1 MQPSIFP
8 MADTLREEFNNQMDQ
23 LRRLTTHAPSLGRF
37 VEISLISLMRKY
49 FPSSVDFCTGFIYPM
64 NPSIQEASPQLDIIC
79 YDRLN
84 FPVAFD
90 IGEFKVVLPK
100 AVKGIIELKS
110 TLTKAAIRQVM
121 RLSESPSLLEVPL
134 TSKLYLVSVKSK
146 ISPQAT
152 VSFMNEYMEGQ
163 PPINKFFGAIL
174 SLDWQE
180 MIVCHTSENKE
191 SSQFTT
197 MRYTISRLQI
207 DELGLSPFF
216 LFLMRDIFHQDCV
229 ESVANLLAPRLYK
242 PIGDSA
248 TFTLYAAQ
256 AGSTVLRENSI

>member
-23 LRRLTTHAPSLGRF
+23 LRRLITHAPSLGRF

-64 NPSIQEASPQLDIIC
+64 NPGIQEASPQLDIIC

-90 IGEFKVVLPK
+90 IGEFKVVLLPK

-121 RLSESPSLLEVPL
+121 RLSESPSLREVPL
-134 TSKLYLVSVKSK
+134 AKK
-146 ISPQAT
+146 I
-152 VSFMNEYMEGQ
+152 NR
-163 PPINKFFGAIL
+163 
-174 SLDWQE
+174 
-180 MIVCHTSENKE
+180 ENK
-191 SSQFTT
+191 
-197 MRYTISRLQI
+197 
-207 DELGLSPFF
+207 
-216 LFLMRDIFHQDCV
+216 
-229 ESVANLLAPRLYK
+229 
-242 PIGDSA
+242 
-248 TFTLYAAQ
+248 
-256 AGSTVLRENSI
+256 